1 MPKAAAAT
9 FDDDFGAFAP
19 RRGANPR
26 KPAAAS
32 RTGTAKARKGKK
44 GKRFG
49 LDMAKVARVAAI
61 GAGASVAAAI
71 MVNAL
76 VMQKSRHPAP
86 LFGQT
91 ITMPK
96 QAAPKQAAAA
106 VPARPAPPA
115 ATIAVP
121 PAPPP
126 QSVTQPATPP
136 MTAKPHHAATAP
148 DKPVGDDAIA
158 RLLAGGGKAAKPD
171 AKPDAKPATRTGV
184 RTEGKADAAASG
196 KAVMGV
202 QRALAKLGFPVKPS
216 GTFGPQTRKAI
227 EAFEKDRH
235 LAVKGE
241 MNPRLVKVLSA
252 ESGVKVD

>member
-9 FDDDFGAFAP
+9 FDDDFGAFEP
-19 RRGANPR
+19 RRRANPR
-26 KPAAAS
+26 KPAAGS
-32 RTGTAKARKGKK
+32 KKGTAKARKGGK

-49 LDMAKVARVAAI
+49 LDMTKVARVAAI
-61 GAGASVAAAI
+61 GAGASVAGAI

-91 ITMPK
+91 ITMPN
-96 QAAPKQAAAA
+96 QAAPRQAAVA
-106 VPARPAPPA
+106 VPAKPAPAA
-115 ATIAVP
+115 ATIAAP
-121 PAPPP
+121 PAPPSQP
-126 QSVTQPATPP
+126 VTQPATQPV
-136 MTAKPHHAATAP
+136 TAKPHHAATAP
-148 DKPVGDDAIA
+148 DKPAGDDAIA
-158 RLLAGGGKAAKPD
+158 RLLGGGGEAAKPN
-171 AKPDAKPATRTGV
+171 AKPAARTGV
-184 RTEGKADAAASG
+184 KTEGKADAAANG
-196 KAVMGV
+196 RTVMGV

-235 LAVKGE
+235 FAVKGE
-241 MNPRLVKVLSA
+241 MNPHLVKVLSA